1 MKKIV
6 RIFFIILSIGAAMFG
21 TYFMY
26 VFTPQVKAVQ
36 SIEQLAPN
44 VYTMTYKGNYGFS
57 DFLTSGGA
65 STDSAMAVYIG
76 KFLTHGIIPMAPAEE
91 LEQEPFGCSSLVQR
105 TESGICMGR
114 NFDYEHHGQTMITRT
129 YPKDGYA
136 SIATN
141 SILFL
146 GYGDT
151 WQPADNIV
159 MRMPAIAAI
168 YVPLDGMN
176 ECGLCVADLIE
187 IDGEAVHQ
195 NTGKTPITTV
205 AAIRLILDYAAN
217 VEEAI
222 ALLQQYDMHSSM
234 NVAHHFALCDTT
246 GRNVVVEYV
255 DNHLV
260 ITESMACTNHRMAS
274 QSASLDSE
282 LQPAIANSNQRLKQL
297 LAIQESHKPLL
308 NCMQDVAFEG
318 WTRWSVVFHP
328 TQKQATYYF
337 NADFATP
344 YTIEL

>member
-6 RIFFIILSIGAAMFG
+6 RIFFITLSVGAAVFG

-26 VFTPQVKAVQ
+26 VFAPQVKAVK

-44 VYTMTYKGNYGFS
+44 VYTMTYKGDYGFAE
-57 DFLTSGGA
+57 FLTSGGA

-76 KFLTHGIIPMAPAEE
+76 KFLTHGIIPMAAAEE
-91 LEQEPFGCSSLVQR
+91 PEQEPFGCSSLVQR

-136 SIATN
+136 SVATN

-159 MRMPAIAAI
+159 MRMPAVAAI

-195 NTGKTPITTV
+195 TTGKTPITTV
-205 AAIRLILDYAAN
+205 AAIRLMLDYAAN

-222 ALLQQYDMHSSM
+222 TLLQQYDMHSSM

-255 DNHLV
+255 ENQMV
-260 ITESMACTNHRMAS
+260 VTESIACTNHRMAS
-274 QSASLDSE
+274 QSASFDSE
-282 LQPAIANSNQRLKQL
+282 QQPAITNSNQRLEQL
-297 LAIQESHKPLL
+297 LSTQDSHEPLL
-308 NCMQDVAFEG
+308 NSIQDVAFEG
-318 WTRWSVVFHP
+318 WTRWSVIFNP
-328 TQKQATYYF
+328 SQQQATYYF
-337 NADFATP
+337 NADFSTP
-344 YTIEL
+344 YSIQL

>member
-1 MKKIV
+1 MKKIL
-6 RIFFIILSIGAAMFG
+6 RIFFILLMIGATAFG

-26 VFTPQVKAVQ
+26 LFAPQVKAVK
-36 SIEQLAPN
+36 SIEQVAPN
-44 VYTMTYKGNYGFS
+44 VYTMTYEGDYGFA
-57 DFLTSGGA
+57 DFLASGGA
-65 STDSAMAVYIG
+65 TTDSAMAVYIG

-91 LEQEPFGCSSLVQR
+91 PEQEPFGCSSLVQR

-136 SIATN
+136 SVATN

-187 IDGEAVHQ
+187 IDGEAAHQ

-205 AAIRLILDYAAN
+205 AAIRLMLDYAAN
-217 VEEAI
+217 IEEAI
-222 ALLQQYDMHSSM
+222 TLLQQYDMHSSM

-246 GRNVVVEYV
+246 GRNVVIEYV
-255 DNHLV
+255 DNQMV
-260 ITESMACTNHRMAS
+260 VTESLACTNHRMAS
-274 QSASLDSE
+274 QSASMNSE
-282 LQPAIANSNQRLKQL
+282 LQPAITNSHQRLEHL
-297 LAIQESHKPLL
+297 LSAPLTNAPLVNSIQ
-308 NCMQDVAFEG
+308 QVAFEG
-318 WTRWSVVFHP
+318 WTRWSVIFHP

>member
-1 MKKIV
+1 MKKIL
-6 RIFFIILSIGAAMFG
+6 RIFFILLMIGAAAFG

-26 VFTPQVKAVQ
+26 LFAPQVKAVK
-36 SIEQLAPN
+36 SIKQVAPN
-44 VYTMTYKGNYGFS
+44 VYTMTYEGDYGFVG
-57 DFLTSGGA
+57 FLTSGGA

-91 LEQEPFGCSSLVQR
+91 PEQEPFGCSSLVQR

-136 SIATN
+136 SVATN

-187 IDGEAVHQ
+187 IDGDAVHQ
-195 NTGKTPITTV
+195 TTGKTPITTV
-205 AAIRLILDYAAN
+205 AAIRLMLDYAAN
-217 VEEAI
+217 IEEAI
-222 ALLQQYDMHSSM
+222 TLLQQYDMHSSM

-246 GRNVVVEYV
+246 GRNVVIEYV
-255 DNHLV
+255 DNQMV
-260 ITESMACTNHRMAS
+260 VTESLACTNHRMAS
-274 QSASLDSE
+274 QSASMNSE
-282 LQPAIANSNQRLKQL
+282 LQPAITNSHQRLEHL
-297 LAIQESHKPLL
+297 LSAPLTNAPLVNSIQ
-308 NCMQDVAFEG
+308 QVAFEG
-318 WTRWSVVFHP
+318 WTRWSVIFNP
-328 TQKQATYYF
+328 SQKQATYYF

>member
-1 MKKIV
+1 MKKIL
-6 RIFFIILSIGAAMFG
+6 RIFFIIISIGATSFS
-21 TYFMY
+21 TYFKY
-26 VFTPQVKAVQ
+26 LFAPQVKAVK
-36 SIEQLAPN
+36 SITPIAPN
-44 VYTMTYKGNYGFS
+44 IYTMTYQGDYGFAN
-57 DFLTSGGA
+57 FLDSGGA

-76 KFLTHGIIPMAPAEE
+76 KFLTHGIIPMAPTEE
-91 LEQEPFGCSSLVQR
+91 PAQEPFGCSSLVQH

-114 NFDYEHHGQTMITRT
+114 NFDYEHHGQTMITLT

-176 ECGLCVADLIE
+176 QCGLCVADLIE
-187 IDGEAVHQ
+187 IDGAAVHQ

-205 AAIRLILDYAAN
+205 AAIRLMLDYAAN

-234 NVAHHFALCDTT
+234 NVSHHFALCDTT
-246 GRNVVVEYV
+246 GRNVVIEYI
-255 DNHLV
+255 DNQMV
-260 ITESMACTNHRMAS
+260 VTESIACTNHRLTCHSILYDNA
-274 QSASLDSE
+274 
-282 LQPAIANSNQRLKQL
+282 LQPAIENSNQRLEHL
-297 LAIQESHKPLL
+297 LIAQDINEPLV
-308 NCMQDVAFEG
+308 NSMQKVAFEG
-318 WTRWSVVFHP
+318 WTRWSIIFNP

-337 NADFATP
+337 NADFSTP
-344 YTIEL
+344 YIIQL

>member
-1 MKKIV
+1 MKKIL
-6 RIFFIILSIGAAMFG
+6 RIFFILLMIGAAAFG

-26 VFTPQVKAVQ
+26 LFASQVKAVK
-36 SIEQLAPN
+36 SIKQVAPN
-44 VYTMTYKGNYGFS
+44 VYTMTYKGDYGFA

-76 KFLTHGIIPMAPAEE
+76 KFLTHGIIPMAAAEE
-91 LEQEPFGCSSLVQR
+91 PEQEPFGCSSLVQR

-159 MRMPAIAAI
+159 MRMPAVAAI

-176 ECGLCVADLIE
+176 ECGLCVVDLIE

-195 NTGKTPITTV
+195 STGKTPITTV
-205 AAIRLILDYAAN
+205 AAIRLMLDYAAN
-217 VEEAI
+217 VDEAI

-246 GRNVVVEYV
+246 GKYAVVEYV
-255 DNHLV
+255 DNQLV
-260 ITESMACTNHRMAS
+260 VTESIACTNHRLTC
-274 QSASLDSE
+274 SAHPTDTA
-282 LQPAIANSNQRLKQL
+282 LQPAISNSHQRLEQL
-297 LAIQESHKPLL
+297 LAVPNSKSLL
-308 NCMQDVAFEG
+308 NSMQDVAFDG
-318 WTRWSVVFHP
+318 WTRWSVIFNP
-328 TQKQATYYF
+328 NQKQATYYF
-337 NADFATP
+337 NADFSTP

>member
-6 RIFFIILSIGAAMFG
+6 RIFFIILSVGAALFG

-26 VFTPQVKAVQ
+26 VFTPQVKAVK

-65 STDSAMAVYIG
+65 STDSAMAAYIG

-91 LEQEPFGCSSLVQR
+91 PEQEPFGCSSLVQR

-146 GYGDT
+146 GYGNT

-159 MRMPAIAAI
+159 MRMPAVAAI

-195 NTGKTPITTV
+195 STGKTPITTV
-205 AAIRLILDYAAN
+205 AAIRLMLDYAAN

-222 ALLQQYDMHSSM
+222 ALLQQHDMHSSM

-246 GRNVVVEYV
+246 GKNVVVEYV
-255 DNHLV
+255 DNQMV
-260 ITESMACTNHRMAS
+260 VSESRACTNHRLACTS
-274 QSASLDSE
+274 VLQDST
-282 LQPAIANSNQRLKQL
+282 LQPAITNSNQRLKQL

-308 NCMQDVAFEG
+308 NSMQDVAFEG
-318 WTRWSVVFHP
+318 WTRWSIVFNP
-328 TQKQATYYF
+328 SQQQATYYF
-337 NADFATP
+337 NADFSTP
-344 YTIEL
+344 YTIQL

>member
-1 MKKIV
+1 
-6 RIFFIILSIGAAMFG
+6 
-21 TYFMY
+21 
-26 VFTPQVKAVQ
+26 
-36 SIEQLAPN
+36 
-44 VYTMTYKGNYGFS
+44 
-57 DFLTSGGA
+57 
-65 STDSAMAVYIG
+65 MAVYIG
-76 KFLTHGIIPMAPAEE
+76 KFLTHGIIPMAPSKEP
-91 LEQEPFGCSSLVQR
+91 EQEPFGCSSLVQR

-146 GYGDT
+146 GYGNT
-151 WQPADNIV
+151 WQPADNFV
-159 MRMPAIAAI
+159 MRMPAVAAI

-195 NTGKTPITTV
+195 TTGKTPITTV
-205 AAIRLILDYAAN
+205 AAIRLMLDYAAN

-222 ALLQQYDMHSSM
+222 TLLQQYDMYSSM

-255 DNHLV
+255 ENQMV
-260 ITESMACTNHRMAS
+260 ITESIACTNHRMAS
-274 QSASLDSE
+274 RSASIDSE
-282 LQPAIANSNQRLKQL
+282 LQPAITNSNQRLKQL
-297 LAIQESHKPLL
+297 LATQDYHEPLL
-308 NCMQDVAFEG
+308 NSIQQVAFEG
-318 WTRWSVVFHP
+318 WTRWSVIFNP
-328 TQKQATYYF
+328 SQKQATYYF

-344 YTIEL
+344 YTIQL

>member
-1 MKKIV
+1 MRKIL
-6 RIFFIILSIGAAMFG
+6 RIFFLILSIGAAMFG

-26 VFTPQVKAVQ
+26 MFAPQVKAVK
-36 SIEQLAPN
+36 SIAQLAPD
-44 VYTMTYKGNYGFS
+44 VYTMTYRGDYGFA
-57 DFLTSGGA
+57 DFLSSGGA

-76 KFLTHGIIPMAPAEE
+76 KFLTHGIIPMASGEEPA
-91 LEQEPFGCSSLVQR
+91 QKPFGCSSLVQR

-129 YPKDGYA
+129 YPKEGYA

-159 MRMPAIAAI
+159 MRMPAVAAI

-205 AAIRLILDYAAN
+205 AAIRLMLDYAAN

-234 NVAHHFALCDTT
+234 DAAHHFALCDTT
-246 GRNVVVEYV
+246 GRNVVVEYI
-255 DNHLV
+255 DNQMV
-260 ITESMACTNHRMAS
+260 VTESMACTNHRMAYP
-274 QSASLDSE
+274 SALLESSV
-282 LQPAIANSNQRLKQL
+282 QPAITNSHQRLEHL
-297 LAIQESHKPLL
+297 LSAPLANEPLL
-308 NCMQDVAFEG
+308 NSMQQVAFAG
-318 WTRWSVVFHP
+318 WTRWSVVFNP
-328 TQKQATYYF
+328 NQKQATYYF

-344 YTIEL
+344 YIIEL